1 MARYTQESRE
11 KVRDAIDFAE
21 LVGARTELKRSGTN
35 RLQGLCPFHEE
46 RTPSFGIDPVE
57 KLYHCFGCGAGGD
70 VFSFVM
76 ETEGLDFGAA
86 LEWLAERA
94 GVELE
99 RESEDP
105 RDAAK
110 RVRRDRLLALL
121 ERTAAYYVRVLWEG
135 GEAAGAREY
144 LLGRGLDEATLRE
157 FRVGYSPSR
166 WDRVLMASRK
176 AGFSEEELL
185 AAGLASRSRDG
196 SGRLFDRFRGRIMFP
211 LADERGRVLGF
222 GARALGEGQQPKYLN
237 TSDGEVFHKGRM
249 VYGADLARA
258 AAAKAGRVVLVEG
271 YTDVIALRQAGV
283 PEAVCSM
290 GTALTPQ
297 QVDALAR
304 LAPRVLFCQDPDAA
318 GQKAVGRGLEGLAE
332 HNSDRRMGT
341 KVDFRIVR
349 LPAGQDPA
357 DVVQASGADA
367 MRRLLDERRGGAAL
381 PGRARAGRRPHG
393 HRRAR
398 RRAQPR
404 RRGDRAA
411 RPERA
416 ALRADQAR
424 LRPPERARDARGER
438 DRRPGAPPPRRPGGR
453 DRRGRAPP
461 ARAQRRRARRRPAR
475 AGRGRRPGRRGT
487 TRPVV
492 HEDPGPEEG
501 FRGPNGAHKVLD
513 RREQTERAF
522 LSYCLALPAEGEQ
535 RLGRADLDELFAA
548 PMTRRA
554 AEYLRG
560 RLRTPAA
567 DLPPG
572 DEPLARLVAELVIR
586 AGQLEATPA
595 KLELE
600 ALQLELSRLDRLIAG
615 ARVSGGEGMRELA
628 TERQVVLDA
637 IRHRLTLAPIPS
649 ATRTSVRTV
658 MDADWLRSRLESG
671 RSIESIARE
680 AGKHPS
686 TVAYWV
692 NKHGL
697 IVAPRATPR
706 RPRPDRSRAARGA
719 ARRGPLDPAMAE
731 RLDRSYATVR
741 HWLAQHGLA
750 HAARVRLAETAQR
763 APQAR
768 TRSRRRARCTV
779 RRCSSAAA
787 RTASAAGCAAS
798 ERSTAGAG
806 DQARPGRRGR
816 RGCALCGYDRVDRRA
831 CSSITST
838 RARRRSRSLARHDAL
853 ARRGARR
860 GREVRPAVRELPCG
874 GRGGVAAPP

>member
-70 VFSFVM
+70 VYSFVM

-110 RVRRDRLLALL
+110 RERRDRLLALL
-121 ERTAAYYVRVLWEG
+121 ERTAAYYVRVLWESA
-135 GEAAGAREY
+135 EAAGAREY
-144 LLGRGLDEATLRE
+144 LLGRGLQEATLRE

-166 WDRVLMASRK
+166 WDRVLLASRT
-176 AGFSEEELL
+176 AGYTEQELL
-185 AAGLASRSRDG
+185 AAGLSSRARDG
-196 SGRLFDRFRGRIMFP
+196 SGRLFDRFRARIMFP

-222 GARALGEGQQPKYLN
+222 GARALGAGQQPKYLN
-237 TSDGEVFHKGRM
+237 TSDGELFHKGRI

-304 LAPRVLFCQDPDAA
+304 LAPKVLFCQDPDAA

-349 LPAGQDPA
+349 LPAGRDPA
-357 DVVQASGADA
+357 DVVQAEGGEA
-367 MRRLLDERRGGAAL
+367 MRRLLDAAIPVPHFQVERALEGDLTGTDARDAAL
-381 PGRARAGRRPHG
+381 SLAAEAIAPLGPSVLRSELIKLVSDRLNVPATLVENVIADP
-393 HRRAR
+393 AR
-398 RRAQPR
+398 RRRVAQAAETAAAER
-404 RRGDRAA
+404 RKREQAGAA
-411 RPERA
+411 RRTAP
-416 ALRADQAR
+416 D
-424 LRPPERARDARGER
+424 G
-438 DRRPGAPPPRRPGGR
+438 PPPW
-453 DRRGRAPP
+453 DDA
-461 ARAQRRRARRRPAR
+461 
-475 AGRGRRPGRRGT
+475 
-487 TRPVV
+487 PVV

-501 FRGPNGAHKVLD
+501 LQGPNGAHKVLD

-522 LSYCLALPAEGEQ
+522 LAYCLALPDEGDR
-535 RLGRADLDELFAA
+535 RLSEADLDEVFSA

-600 ALQLELSRLDRLIAG
+600 ALQLDLSRLDRMIAG
-615 ARVSGGEGMRELA
+615 SRVSGGAGMRELA
-628 TERQVVLDA
+628 TQRQVVLDA
-637 IRHRLTLAPIPS
+637 IRHRLT
-649 ATRTSVRTV
+649 
-658 MDADWLRSRLESG
+658 
-671 RSIESIARE
+671 
-680 AGKHPS
+680 
-686 TVAYWV
+686 
-692 NKHGL
+692 
-697 IVAPRATPR
+697 
-706 RPRPDRSRAARGA
+706 
-719 ARRGPLDPAMAE
+719 
-731 RLDRSYATVR
+731 
-741 HWLAQHGLA
+741 
-750 HAARVRLAETAQR
+750 
-763 APQAR
+763 
-768 TRSRRRARCTV
+768 
-779 RRCSSAAA
+779 
-787 RTASAAGCAAS
+787 
-798 ERSTAGAG
+798 
-806 DQARPGRRGR
+806 
-816 RGCALCGYDRVDRRA
+816 
-831 CSSITST
+831 
-838 RARRRSRSLARHDAL
+838 
-853 ARRGARR
+853 
-860 GREVRPAVRELPCG
+860 
-874 GRGGVAAPP
+874 

>member
-94 GVELE
+94 NVELE

-105 RDAAK
+105 RDAAR

-121 ERTAAYYVRVLWEG
+121 ERTAAYYVRVLWES
-135 GEAAGAREY
+135 GEASRAREY
-144 LLGRGLDEATLRE
+144 LLGRGLDEGTLRE

-176 AGFSEEELL
+176 AGYSEEELL
-185 AAGLASRSRDG
+185 AAGLSSRSRDG
-196 SGRLFDRFRGRIMFP
+196 SGLFDRFRGRIMFP

-237 TSDGEVFHKGRM
+237 TSDGEVFHKGRI

-283 PEAVCSM
+283 PESVCSM

-304 LAPRVLFCQDPDAA
+304 LAPKVLFCQDPDAA
-318 GQKAVGRGLEGLAE
+318 GQKAIGRGLEELAE

-357 DVVQASGADA
+357 DVVRAEGGDA
-367 MRRLLDERRGGAAL
+367 VRRLLDAAVAVPHYQVEMALEGDLTGTDARDAAL
-381 PGRARAGRRPHG
+381 SLAAEAIAPLGPSVLRSELVKLVSDRLNVPSTLVESVIADP
-393 HRRAR
+393 AR
-398 RRAQPR
+398 RR
-404 RRGDRAA
+404 RAA
-411 RPERA
+411 QAAETAASERRKREQAAAARA
-416 ALRADQAR
+416 AASRPSAAGGRASA
-424 LRPPERARDARGER
+424 GGH
-438 DRRPGAPPPRRPGGR
+438 GAPAGDDGP
-453 DRRGRAPP
+453 APWDD
-461 ARAQRRRARRRPAR
+461 A
-475 AGRGRRPGRRGT
+475 
-487 TRPVV
+487 PVV

-501 FRGPNGAHKVLD
+501 SRGPNGAHKVLD

-535 RLGRADLDELFAA
+535 RLAEADLEELFSA

-600 ALQLELSRLDRLIAG
+600 ALQLDLSRLDRLMAG
-615 ARVSGGEGMRELA
+615 ARVSGGEGMRDLA
-628 TERQVVLDA
+628 SKRQGVLDA
-637 IRHRLTLAPIPS
+637 IRHRLT
-649 ATRTSVRTV
+649 
-658 MDADWLRSRLESG
+658 
-671 RSIESIARE
+671 
-680 AGKHPS
+680 
-686 TVAYWV
+686 
-692 NKHGL
+692 
-697 IVAPRATPR
+697 
-706 RPRPDRSRAARGA
+706 
-719 ARRGPLDPAMAE
+719 
-731 RLDRSYATVR
+731 
-741 HWLAQHGLA
+741 
-750 HAARVRLAETAQR
+750 
-763 APQAR
+763 
-768 TRSRRRARCTV
+768 
-779 RRCSSAAA
+779 
-787 RTASAAGCAAS
+787 
-798 ERSTAGAG
+798 
-806 DQARPGRRGR
+806 
-816 RGCALCGYDRVDRRA
+816 
-831 CSSITST
+831 
-838 RARRRSRSLARHDAL
+838 
-853 ARRGARR
+853 
-860 GREVRPAVRELPCG
+860 
-874 GRGGVAAPP
+874 

>member
-1 MARYTQESRE
+1 MTRYTQESRE

-46 RTPSFGIDPVE
+46 RTPSFGIEPVE

-105 RDAAK
+105 RDAAR

-121 ERTAAYYVRVLWEG
+121 ERTAAYYVRVLWES

-144 LLGRGLDEATLRE
+144 LLGRGLDEGTLRE

-176 AGFSEEELL
+176 SGYSEEELL

-196 SGRLFDRFRGRIMFP
+196 SGLFDRFRGRIMFP

-237 TSDGEVFHKGRM
+237 TSDGEVFHKGRI

-304 LAPRVLFCQDPDAA
+304 LAPKVLFCQDPDAA
-318 GQKAVGRGLEGLAE
+318 GQKAIGRGLEELAE

-349 LPAGQDPA
+349 LPARQDPA
-357 DVVQASGADA
+357 DVVRAEGGDA
-367 MRRLLDERRGGAAL
+367 MRRLLDAAVAVPHYQVEMALEGDLTGTDARDAAL
-381 PGRARAGRRPHG
+381 SLAAEAIAPLGPSVLRSELVKLVSDRLNVPSTLVESVIADP
-393 HRRAR
+393 AR
-398 RRAQPR
+398 RR
-404 RRGDRAA
+404 RAA
-411 RPERA
+411 AAAEAVAAERRKREQA
-416 ALRADQAR
+416 AAA
-424 LRPPERARDARGER
+424 
-438 DRRPGAPPPRRPGGR
+438 
-453 DRRGRAPP
+453 
-461 ARAQRRRARRRPAR
+461 RRPA
-475 AGRGRRPGRRGT
+475 PGGSPEWEDA
-487 TRPVV
+487 PVV
-492 HEDPGPEEG
+492 HDDPGPEEG
-501 FRGPNGAHKVLD
+501 LRGPNGAHKVLD

-535 RLGRADLDELFAA
+535 RLAQADLDELFSA

-554 AEYLRG
+554 AEYLRS

-600 ALQLELSRLDRLIAG
+600 ALQLDLSRLDRLIAG

-628 TERQVVLDA
+628 TKRQGVLDA
-637 IRHRLTLAPIPS
+637 IRHRLT
-649 ATRTSVRTV
+649 
-658 MDADWLRSRLESG
+658 
-671 RSIESIARE
+671 
-680 AGKHPS
+680 
-686 TVAYWV
+686 
-692 NKHGL
+692 
-697 IVAPRATPR
+697 
-706 RPRPDRSRAARGA
+706 
-719 ARRGPLDPAMAE
+719 
-731 RLDRSYATVR
+731 
-741 HWLAQHGLA
+741 
-750 HAARVRLAETAQR
+750 
-763 APQAR
+763 
-768 TRSRRRARCTV
+768 
-779 RRCSSAAA
+779 
-787 RTASAAGCAAS
+787 
-798 ERSTAGAG
+798 
-806 DQARPGRRGR
+806 
-816 RGCALCGYDRVDRRA
+816 
-831 CSSITST
+831 
-838 RARRRSRSLARHDAL
+838 
-853 ARRGARR
+853 
-860 GREVRPAVRELPCG
+860 
-874 GRGGVAAPP
+874 